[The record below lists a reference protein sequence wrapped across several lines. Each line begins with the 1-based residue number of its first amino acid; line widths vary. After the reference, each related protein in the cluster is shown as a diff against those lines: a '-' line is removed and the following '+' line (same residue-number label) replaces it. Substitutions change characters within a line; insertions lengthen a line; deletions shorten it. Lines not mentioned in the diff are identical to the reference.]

1 MKACGWNSN
10 VTAYSCSVLEVHY
23 NAFHQLGKS
32 RGRSRDSRVWCVAPK
47 YLCQLRPALT
57 LRIQGPDVRHPSD
70 SELLESARE
79 GDASAFDLLIRRHD
93 KHLYRIAR
101 SVLPDDQEAE
111 DVVQETYVRAFMGLR
126 GFRGA
131 ASLRTWLTR
140 IVLNEAIR
148 RRRHRRSTVELT
160 ALHDAQER
168 SRRPLH
174 TASLTA
180 QDSDPERAAAQSQ
193 IRRMLEKAID
203 DLPAAFRLVLVLRDV
218 EEVSTEETAK
228 LLGVKEETVKT
239 RLHRA
244 RRALRESLGVQLASA
259 LKDVFPFER
268 PRCDAL
274 VRRLLERLGLSA

>member
-1 MKACGWNSN
+1 
-10 VTAYSCSVLEVHY
+10 
-23 NAFHQLGKS
+23 
-32 RGRSRDSRVWCVAPK
+32 
-47 YLCQLRPALT
+47 
-57 LRIQGPDVRHPSD
+57 VRHPSD

-148 RRRHRRSTVELT
+148 RRRDRRSTVELT

-218 EEVSTEETAK
+218 EEVSTEEAAK

-274 VRRLLERLGLSA
+274 VRRLLEQLGLSA